1 MTLRDLIRGLQELDQ
16 KYLDSEVVVAMDDRL
31 DGFYLN
37 PVAGI
42 TADAR
47 IGEPRVTICP
57 GDDSETIAYEDM
69 FDRESDNNNHDN
81 DKDNQENNDDQRN

>member
-1 MTLRDLIRGLQELDQ
+1 MTLRDLIRELQEIDQ
-16 KYLDSEVVVAMDDRL
+16 KYLDSEIVVAMDDRL

-37 PVAGI
+37 PVVGT

-69 FDRESDNNNHDN
+69 FDRESDDNNNNQDN
-81 DKDNQENNDDQRN
+81 DKDNQEKQP